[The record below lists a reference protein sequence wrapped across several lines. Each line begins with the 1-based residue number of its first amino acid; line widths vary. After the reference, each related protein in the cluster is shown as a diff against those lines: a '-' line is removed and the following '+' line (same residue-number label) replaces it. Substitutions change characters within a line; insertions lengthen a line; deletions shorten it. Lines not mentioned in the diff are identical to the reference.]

1 MSELF
6 YKIISPDRQ
15 WYLVPIFWFFRFI
28 SFIYLL
34 GHHFRLWAYRWGI
47 FPRRS
52 LDCRVI
58 SVGNLTLGGTGKT
71 PFVMMIAET
80 LRGNGFKPA
89 ILTRGYGGKSKKSVN
104 VVCDGKEILLA
115 PEWVGD
121 EAVMM
126 AEKLK
131 NVPILTGAD
140 RFQTGRYAL
149 KNYEIDTLILD
160 DGFQHL
166 ALRRDLDILLCD
178 HQRPLGNNYLF
189 PAGELREPAHE
200 TRRADMVCFTRY
212 SGGPVKFSPKYLG
225 SIPQIKTHLRLDSII
240 NMENGDV
247 CDAEVLKGQPVIAF
261 CGIAKPEGFRQIL
274 QDVQVQLK
282 MFKAFPDHH
291 EYSLNDVKE
300 LEFIASQEGVKYIL
314 VSEKDAVKLKG
325 MKFSLPFFK
334 VVIDL
339 EILEGR
345 EIFNKK
351 ITTTTIRRG
360 S

>member
-6 YKIISPDRQ
+6 YKIISPNRK
-15 WYLVPIFWFFRFI
+15 WYCFPVFWLLRFI
-28 SFIYLL
+28 SFFYLL

-89 ILTRGYGGKSKKSVN
+89 ILTRGYGGKSKKPVN
-104 VVCDGKEILLA
+104 VVCNGKEILLS
-115 PEWVGD
+115 PDWVGD

-131 NVPILTGAD
+131 NVPVLTGAD

-149 KNYEIDTLILD
+149 ENFEIDTLILD

-166 ALRRDLDILLCD
+166 ALHRDLDILLCD
-178 HQRPLGNNYLF
+178 HQRPLGNKHLF
-189 PAGELREPAHE
+189 PAGELREPPRE

-212 SGGPVKFSPKYLG
+212 SGGPIKFPQQFLG

-240 NMENGDV
+240 NMETGDV
-247 CDAEVLKGQPVIAF
+247 CDAEVLKNQPVVAF
-261 CGIAKPEGFRQIL
+261 CGIANPEGFRQIL
-274 QDVQVQLK
+274 QDTQVQLK

-291 EYSLNDVKE
+291 EYNLNDIKE
-300 LEFIASQEGVKYIL
+300 IESIASKEGGKYIL
-314 VSEKDAVKLKG
+314 VSEKDAVKLKD

-351 ITTTTIRRG
+351 ITSHARRG
-360 S
+360 

>member
-1 MSELF
+1 
-6 YKIISPDRQ
+6 
-15 WYLVPIFWFFRFI
+15 
-28 SFIYLL
+28 
-34 GHHFRLWAYRWGI
+34 
-47 FPRRS
+47 

-80 LRGNGFKPA
+80 LRGNGFKPG
-89 ILTRGYGGKSKKSVN
+89 ILTRGYGGKSKKQIN
-104 VVCDGKEILLA
+104 VVCDGKSILSSH
-115 PEWVGD
+115 EWVGD

-131 NVPILTGAD
+131 NVPIITGSD

-149 KNYEIDTLILD
+149 ENFEIDTLILD

-178 HQRPLGNNYLF
+178 HERPLGNNHLF
-189 PAGELREPAHE
+189 PAGELREPASE

-212 SGGPVKFSPKYLG
+212 LGGPIKFPSKYLG
-225 SIPQIKTHLRLDSII
+225 AIPQIKAHLRLDCIV
-240 NMENGDV
+240 NMDNGDV
-247 CDAEVLKGQPVIAF
+247 CEVEVFKNQSVAAF
-261 CGIAKPEGFRQIL
+261 CGIAYPEGFRQIL
-274 QDVQVQLK
+274 QDTHIQLK

-291 EYSLNDVKE
+291 EYSLNDIKE
-300 LEFIASQEGVKYIL
+300 LEARALKEGGELIL
-314 VSEKDAVKLKG
+314 VSEKDAVKLKDF
-325 MKFSLPFFK
+325 KFSLPFYK

-345 EIFNKK
+345 EIFNNK
-351 ITTTTIRRG
+351 ITTNRR
-360 S
+360 

>member
-1 MSELF
+1 
-6 YKIISPDRQ
+6 
-15 WYLVPIFWFFRFI
+15 
-28 SFIYLL
+28 
-34 GHHFRLWAYRWGI
+34 
-47 FPRRS
+47 
-52 LDCRVI
+52 VI

-89 ILTRGYGGKSKKSVN
+89 ILTRGYGGKSKKPVN
-104 VVCDGKEILLA
+104 VVCDGKKILLS

-189 PAGELREPAHE
+189 PAGELREPASE

-212 SGGPVKFSPKYLG
+212 SGGPIKFSPKFLG
-225 SIPQIKTHLRLDSII
+225 TIPQIKTHLRLDSII

-247 CDAEVLKGQPVIAF
+247 CDAEILKGQPVIAF

-274 QDVQVQLK
+274 QDAQVQLK

-291 EYSLNDVKE
+291 EYSLNEIKE
-300 LEFIASQEGVKYIL
+300 LESIASQEGAKFIL
-314 VSEKDAVKLKG
+314 VSEKDAVKLNG

-351 ITTTTIRRG
+351 ITTTTGRG
-360 S
+360 GN

>member
-6 YKIISPDRQ
+6 YKIISPNRK
-15 WYLVPIFWFFRFI
+15 WYWFPIFWFLRCL
-28 SFIYLL
+28 SFFYLL

-47 FPRRS
+47 FPRHS

-80 LRGNGFKPA
+80 LRGNGYKPA
-89 ILTRGYGGKSKKSVN
+89 ILTRGYGGKSKKIVN
-104 VVCDGKEILLA
+104 VVCDGKSLLLS
-115 PEWVGD
+115 PDWVGD

-131 NVPILTGAD
+131 NVPIITGSD

-149 KNYEIDTLILD
+149 ENFEIDTLILD

-166 ALRRDLDILLCD
+166 ALCRDLDILLCD

-189 PAGELREPAHE
+189 PAGELREPASE

-212 SGGPVKFSPKYLG
+212 LGGPVKFSQKFLG

-240 NMENGDV
+240 NMENDDV
-247 CDAEVLKGQPVIAF
+247 CDAEALKNQPVVAF
-261 CGIAKPEGFRQIL
+261 CGIANPEGFRQIL
-274 QDVQVQLK
+274 EDSQVQLK
-282 MFKAFPDHH
+282 VFKAFPDHH
-291 EYSLNDVKE
+291 VYSIQDIKDLESRALKE
-300 LEFIASQEGVKYIL
+300 GGKLIL
-314 VSEKDAVKLKG
+314 VSEKDAVKLKDI
-325 MKFSLPFFK
+325 KFSLPFYK

-351 ITTTTIRRG
+351 ITTTSCG
-360 S
+360 D

>member
-1 MSELF
+1 MSNLF
-6 YKIISPDRQ
+6 YKIISPNRK
-15 WYLVPIFWFFRFI
+15 WYWFPIFWLLRFI
-28 SFIYLL
+28 SFFYLL

-47 FPRRS
+47 FPQRS

-89 ILTRGYGGKSKKSVN
+89 ILTRGYGGKSKSLVN
-104 VVCDGKEILLA
+104 VVCDGKTLLLA
-115 PEWVGD
+115 PDQVGD

-131 NVPILTGAD
+131 NVPIVTGSD
-140 RFQTGRYAL
+140 RFQTGRFAL
-149 KNYEIDTLILD
+149 DNYEIDTLILD

-166 ALRRDLDILLCD
+166 SLRRDLDILLCD
-178 HQRPLGNNYLF
+178 HERPLGNNHLF
-189 PAGELREPAHE
+189 PAGELREPASE

-212 SGGPVKFSPKYLG
+212 LGGPIKFPSKYLG
-225 SIPQIKTHLRLDSII
+225 AIPQIKAHLRLDSIV
-240 NMENGDV
+240 NMDNGDV
-247 CDAEVLKGQPVIAF
+247 CEVEVFKNQSVAAF
-261 CGIAKPEGFRQIL
+261 CGIAYPEGFRQIL
-274 QDVQVQLK
+274 QDTHIQLK

-291 EYSLNDVKE
+291 EYSLNDIKE
-300 LEFIASQEGVKYIL
+300 LEAKALKEGGELIL
-314 VSEKDAVKLKG
+314 VSEKDAVKLKDF
-325 MKFSLPFFK
+325 KFSLPFYK

-345 EIFNKK
+345 EIFNNN
-351 ITTTTIRRG
+351 ITTNRR
-360 S
+360 

>member
-1 MSELF
+1 MSKLF
-6 YKIISPDRQ
+6 YKIISPNRK
-15 WYLVPIFWFFRFI
+15 WYWLPFFFFLRFV
-28 SFIYLL
+28 SFFYLL

-80 LRGNGFKPA
+80 LRGNGYKPA
-89 ILTRGYGGKSKKSVN
+89 ILTRGYGGKSNKVVN
-104 VVCDGKEILLA
+104 VVCDGKSILLS
-115 PEWVGD
+115 PDWVGD

-131 NVPILTGAD
+131 NVPIITGSD

-149 KNYEIDTLILD
+149 ENFAIDTLILD

-178 HQRPLGNNYLF
+178 HQRPLGNNHLF
-189 PAGELREPAHE
+189 PAGELREPASE
-200 TRRADMVCFTRY
+200 TQRADIVCFTRY
-212 SGGPVKFSPKYLG
+212 SGGPVKFSQKFLG

-240 NMENGDV
+240 NMENDNV
-247 CDAEVLKGQPVIAF
+247 CDAEALKNQPVVAF
-261 CGIAKPEGFRQIL
+261 CGIANPEGFRQIL
-274 QDVQVQLK
+274 EDSQVQLK

-291 EYSLNDVKE
+291 VYSLQDIKE
-300 LEFIASQEGVKYIL
+300 LESRALEEGGKLIL
-314 VSEKDAVKLKG
+314 ISEKDAVKLKDI
-325 MKFSLPFFK
+325 KFSLPFYK

-351 ITTTTIRRG
+351 ITTTRRG
-360 S
+360 DH

>member
-1 MSELF
+1 
-6 YKIISPDRQ
+6 
-15 WYLVPIFWFFRFI
+15 
-28 SFIYLL
+28 
-34 GHHFRLWAYRWGI
+34 
-47 FPRRS
+47 
-52 LDCRVI
+52 VI

-80 LRGNGFKPA
+80 LRGNGYKPA
-89 ILTRGYGGKSKKSVN
+89 ILTRGYGGKSNKVVN
-104 VVCDGKEILLA
+104 VVCDGKSILLS
-115 PEWVGD
+115 PDWVGD

-131 NVPILTGAD
+131 NVPIITGSD

-149 KNYEIDTLILD
+149 ENFEIDTLILD

-178 HQRPLGNNYLF
+178 HQRPLGNNHLF
-189 PAGELREPAHE
+189 PAGELREPASE
-200 TRRADMVCFTRY
+200 TQRADIVCFTRY
-212 SGGPVKFSPKYLG
+212 SGGPVKFSQKFLG

-240 NMENGDV
+240 NMENDDV
-247 CDAEVLKGQPVIAF
+247 CDAEALKNQPVVAF
-261 CGIAKPEGFRQIL
+261 CGIANPEGFRQIL
-274 QDVQVQLK
+274 EDSQVQLK

-291 EYSLNDVKE
+291 VYSLQDIKE
-300 LEFIASQEGVKYIL
+300 LESRALEEGGKLIL
-314 VSEKDAVKLKG
+314 ISEKDAVKLKDI
-325 MKFSLPFFK
+325 KFSLPFYK

-351 ITTTTIRRG
+351 ITTTRRG
-360 S
+360 DH